1 MKERRKVAIY
11 LRLSA
16 EDMDLEERAKSE
28 SISITSQRK
37 LLLDYVEKDEMLS
50 QNEISEYCDDGYS
63 GTSMERPAMQAMLK
77 EVRRNRVGCIVVKD
91 MSRFSRDYIEMGT
104 YLNQIF
110 PFMGVD
116 FISVN
121 DGYDSREHGRNA
133 IAIDTAFQ
141 TLLYDLYSKDISVK
155 MKASIESRCA
165 NGQYVFGQVPLGY
178 EKSKKV
184 KNAVVVNERE
194 AEIVRY
200 IFSMAV
206 SGMNR
211 GQIARRLFEEGIPTA
226 TQLRNPKIG
235 ETKRCLTWSPTTVR
249 KILANR
255 FYLGEMAYG
264 KSIRKSVGS
273 KDGIP
278 VPKDQW
284 KVIKAH
290 HEPLVEP
297 EIFAYV
303 NKRASAGPV
312 RVNQRKEGRH
322 PLTGKIYCGGCGY
335 ALGYKRGERG
345 KGSGGFGC
353 GRHGVLQIPQC
364 CTYLQ
369 EMVLEETVLMLLN
382 QELLIRGDLIR
393 QRESL
398 EAFQKGVL
406 ERLGGREAEHRK
418 RYEEIQ
424 RKKDYLYISYA
435 AGEMKVQEYRDK
447 SDGLETE
454 LKEIVCQIEETAAK
468 YNSMEEELH
477 KDKQEMKQI
486 IRFSRLEEFSQEV
499 ADAFIKKVVVY
510 GDKRVEI
517 EWEFLEVG

>member
-303 NKRASAGPV
+303 NKRASAGP
-312 RVNQRKEGRH
+312 QR
-322 PLTGKIYCGGCGY
+322 
-335 ALGYKRGERG
+335 
-345 KGSGGFGC
+345 
-353 GRHGVLQIPQC
+353 
-364 CTYLQ
+364 
-369 EMVLEETVLMLLN
+369 MM
-382 QELLIRGDLIR
+382 ELL
-393 QRESL
+393 
-398 EAFQKGVL
+398 
-406 ERLGGREAEHRK
+406 
-418 RYEEIQ
+418 
-424 RKKDYLYISYA
+424 
-435 AGEMKVQEYRDK
+435 
-447 SDGLETE
+447 GLE
-454 LKEIVCQIEETAAK
+454 
-468 YNSMEEELH
+468 
-477 KDKQEMKQI
+477 
-486 IRFSRLEEFSQEV
+486 
-499 ADAFIKKVVVY
+499 
-510 GDKRVEI
+510 
-517 EWEFLEVG
+517 